1 MKACCC
7 CSARI
12 GSFVGLTLSVIFS
25 LAFGGFFWSGG
36 AENFSVD
43 AATRAIEFCQYPKNI
58 TAAYREPSV
67 CNHDKD
73 PCTLVDDVTATIDD
87 YTEDI
92 TTQNA
97 LGGLFGVP
105 LLLGIIAVVVGFI
118 GVCMKSGVLTKVSAC
133 LIIIIILCVTAG
145 WIGSARN
152 SRRDS
157 WRNSGVLLR
166 RNSAERRHAS
176 FSQVLDHRHRVLGG
190 EPRGDPVLGV
200 LEDHAVQR
208 HGRRGRHH
216 RQPCLLY
223 TSPSPRD

>member
-43 AATRAIEFCQYPKNI
+43 AATRAIEFCRYPKNI

-73 PCTLVDDVTATIDD
+73 PCTLVDDVAATLDD
-87 YTEDI
+87 FTEDI

-97 LGGLFGVP
+97 LSGLFGVP
-105 LLLGIIAVVVGFI
+105 LLLGIVAVVVGFI
-118 GVCMKSGVLTKVSAC
+118 GVCMKSGILTKISAC
-133 LIIIIILCVTAG
+133 LIIIIVLCVTAG

-157 WRNSGVLLR
+157 WRNSGALLR

-176 FSQVLDHRHRVLGG
+176 VSQVLDHRHQVR
-190 EPRGDPVLGV
+190 
-200 LEDHAVQR
+200 
-208 HGRRGRHH
+208 
-216 RQPCLLY
+216 
-223 TSPSPRD
+223 

>member
-43 AATRAIEFCQYPKNI
+43 AATRAIEFCRYPKNI

-105 LLLGIIAVVVGFI
+105 LLLGIIAAHTYTSSDKCWMG
-118 GVCMKSGVLTKVSAC
+118 
-133 LIIIIILCVTAG
+133 
-145 WIGSARN
+145 
-152 SRRDS
+152 
-157 WRNSGVLLR
+157 
-166 RNSAERRHAS
+166 RRHPEGIS
-176 FSQVLDHRHRVLGG
+176 LRQDC
-190 EPRGDPVLGV
+190 
-200 LEDHAVQR
+200 
-208 HGRRGRHH
+208 GRF
-216 RQPCLLY
+216 LLVVFNII
-223 TSPSPRD
+223 

>member
-118 GVCMKSGVLTKVSAC
+118 GVCMKSGILTKSRPASSSSSFSASR
-133 LIIIIILCVTAG
+133 VDRVRAQF
-145 WIGSARN
+145 SARFMAQF
-152 SRRDS
+152 
-157 WRNSGVLLR
+157 WRTP
-166 RNSAERRHAS
+166 SAQ
-176 FSQVLDHRHRVLGG
+176 FG
-190 EPRGDPVLGV
+190 
-200 LEDHAVQR
+200 
-208 HGRRGRHH
+208 
-216 RQPCLLY
+216 
-223 TSPSPRD
+223 